1 VSEKSPPPR
10 GILDTSTV
18 ILLEKLSDAKTLP
31 AEPLITAVTLAE
43 LSVGPLVA
51 KEESERV
58 ARQTQLQQAEAD
70 FEPLPFDADAA
81 RAFGSVAASLR
92 RSGRKTAART
102 YDAMIAATAVANDLP
117 IYTCNPADF
126 NGIDGLEVI
135 AVPVPDDPSTPSAP
149 EQTAHDPENPQQPS

>member
-1 VSEKSPPPR
+1 MSEASPQPR

-18 ILLEKLSDAKTLP
+18 ILLEKLADAKALP

-70 FEPLPFDADAA
+70 FKPLPFDADAA

-92 RSGRKTAART
+92 RAGRKTAART

-117 IYTCNPADF
+117 IYTCNPSDF
-126 NGIDGLEVI
+126 DGIDGLDVV
-135 AVPVPDDPSTPSAP
+135 AVPVPDDPPATSTSA
-149 EQTAHDPENPQQPS
+149 